1 MRISLIE
8 DRLNDGKWFLKKIRF
23 NERLQLSQNSME
35 AGR

>member
-8 DRLNDGKWFLKKIRF
+8 DRSIDGKWFLKKIRF